1 MLKFNEV
8 SYQNSR
14 KKYRR
19 RNISSWILG
28 YVALVLLV
36 LDPVIVPVL
45 EPVIVP
51 TLEPVIVPT
60 LEPVIVPA
68 LDPVI
73 VPALDPVIVPTLFFL
88 EPVIVPAKAD
98 EDIAM
103 VRIAAHRLV

>member
-1 MLKFNEV
+1 MVRFDEV

-28 YVALVLLV
+28 YVRVVLLV
-36 LDPVIVPVL
+36 LDPVIVPAL

-60 LEPVIVPA
+60 L
-68 LDPVI
+68 DPVI
-73 VPALDPVIVPTLFFL
+73 VPALDPVMVPTLFFL

-103 VRIAAHRLV
+103 VRIDAHRLV

>member
-1 MLKFNEV
+1 MLCSGFDEV
-8 SYQNSR
+8 TYQNSR

-36 LDPVIVPVL
+36 LDPVIVPEL
-45 EPVIVP
+45 D
-51 TLEPVIVPT
+51 PVIVPT

-68 LDPVI
+68 VDPVM
-73 VPALDPVIVPTLFFL
+73 VPTLFFL
-88 EPVIVPAKAD
+88 EPVIVPARAD

-103 VRIAAHRLV
+103 VRIDAHRLV